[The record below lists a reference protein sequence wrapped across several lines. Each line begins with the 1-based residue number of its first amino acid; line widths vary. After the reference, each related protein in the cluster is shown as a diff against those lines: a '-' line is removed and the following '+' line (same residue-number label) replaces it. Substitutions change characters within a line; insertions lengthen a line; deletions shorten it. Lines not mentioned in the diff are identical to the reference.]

1 MSNIPTDSD
10 SDSDVEFEDVP
21 LSSRQRATDDTGAS
35 IHSVSFQTPRQ
46 PWVPT
51 LFLSAQRAEPIRP
64 GSEEETQLRGRL
76 STGIERIN
84 YRHMKSQMGMDESSP
99 DSGAQASERRFEG
112 FGELAAEVG
121 GLVDILWASASPSIQ
136 VEGLISLAGLTEMA
150 LSTYNFDPEATLNI
164 LHKFDVVFA
173 ALCTGLHPSTHTPL
187 PGIVDGRPLVT
198 QTQKVRIRSL
208 AEGTRT
214 RIFSCLNEAESNDKN
229 GYVNGNGNGKV
240 DESEENS
247 DIDDDAAHVSAQ
259 PWLMEAAGVYDKTLM
274 LLADQ
279 GDGAGGEM
287 PLEGGCFA
295 G

>member
-1 MSNIPTDSD
+1 MSNIPADSD
-10 SDSDVEFEDVP
+10 GDSDVEFEDIP
-21 LSSRQRATDDTGAS
+21 LPSHQRAADDTSAS

-51 LFLSAQRAEPIRP
+51 LFLPEQRAEPIRP

-76 STGIERIN
+76 STGMERIN
-84 YRHMKSQMGMDESSP
+84 YRHMKSQMGMDESG
-99 DSGAQASERRFEG
+99 SGSGVRASERQFES

-136 VEGLISLAGLTEMA
+136 VEGLISLAGLIEMT
-150 LSTYNFDPEATLNI
+150 LPTYMFDPEATLNI

-173 ALCTGLHPSTHTPL
+173 ALCTGLHPTTHHRL
-187 PGIVDGRPLVT
+187 PGMVGDRPLVT

-214 RIFSCLNEAESNDKN
+214 RIFSCLNESESNDKN
-229 GYVNGNGNGKV
+229 GYIDRDGKV

-247 DIDDDAAHVSAQ
+247 DIEDDDANVSAQ
-259 PWLMEAAGVYDKTLM
+259 PWMMEAANVYDKTLM

-279 GDGAGGEM
+279 GDGAGGE
-287 PLEGGCFA
+287 LEGGCFA
-295 G
+295 D